1 MIPELTVLS
10 PANVMI
16 VAGVAVLAAVAVG
29 IMAASL
35 WWDLCGRIRK
45 AKREM
50 RG

>member
-1 MIPELTVLS
+1 MHGLLQWL
-10 PANVMI
+10 A
-16 VAGVAVLAAVAVG
+16 AAVAVG

-45 AKREM
+45 FKREI